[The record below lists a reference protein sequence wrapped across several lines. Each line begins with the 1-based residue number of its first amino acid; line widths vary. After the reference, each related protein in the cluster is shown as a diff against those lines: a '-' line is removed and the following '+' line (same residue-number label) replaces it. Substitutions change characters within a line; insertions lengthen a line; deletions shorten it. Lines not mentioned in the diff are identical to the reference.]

1 MLLVNIEWPQG
12 HVPWKLILWHSSY
25 FIAARRQISQQ
36 KRAEFLPLFH
46 YPFLPVYNIKPFN
59 QSEKMRHYPCVI
71 PAEKGCL
78 FLWAGF
84 VFLGTFS
91 RIDFTHV
98 ILTEQACWIV
108 KTKLVFSRGTNRA
121 IPCRQSRLVLSV
133 LVASRNTGL
142 TLSRPLARPATY
154 QLTKTGKSDL

>member
-1 MLLVNIEWPQG
+1 MTSRPRSLKADSLAFLLLHCCTSTDQSTETC
-12 HVPWKLILWHSSY
+12 
-25 FIAARRQISQQ
+25 
-36 KRAEFLPLFH
+36 AEFLPLFH

-84 VFLGTFS
+84 VLLGSLS

-142 TLSRPLARPATY
+142 TLSCPLARPATY
-154 QLTKTGKSDL
+154 QLTKTGKSDLS